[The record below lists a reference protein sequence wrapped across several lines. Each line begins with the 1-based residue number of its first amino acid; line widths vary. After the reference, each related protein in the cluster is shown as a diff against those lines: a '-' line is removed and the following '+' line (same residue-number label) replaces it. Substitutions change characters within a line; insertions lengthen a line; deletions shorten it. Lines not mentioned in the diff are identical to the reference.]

1 MFHAHFMHY
10 TESDHQKFG
19 GTNTLLV
26 QVGGGGLVS
35 PGPHGCCAYVYN
47 PLRKQMSNRFTMNSA
62 ASVCNPYFNTR
73 KYKPV
78 ADMARAAVNL

>member
-1 MFHAHFMHY
+1 MHISCIILKVI
-10 TESDHQKFG
+10 TKSLGGGPIHCWSKLG
-19 GTNTLLV
+19 GTI
-26 QVGGGGLVS
+26 VS